1 MNEYGIPTFNI
12 ISRYLSNEGIDMFL
26 CNEEDN
32 YIQVNLEDIKQE
44 VLEYERE
51 ILEKNFP
58 KEIEEEKNLV
68 KRLISQNDSISK
80 AEKIYAG
87 KLPIGFVTDNERY
100 KQKVE
105 LIEGRKEQFKKVL
118 KYIEETEPGWYW

>member
-1 MNEYGIPTFNI
+1 MNKELKWLIKNMIFLEEGMNEYGIPTFNI

-58 KEIEEEKNLV
+58 KEI
-68 KRLISQNDSISK
+68 D
-80 AEKIYAG
+80 AG

-105 LIEGRKEQFKKVL
+105 LIEARKEQFKKVL